1 MAPVDFSR
9 LVVECK
15 RLSRTTPVCSGVFT
29 PQLEHVLLDL
39 CVPER
44 LADATAICAKE
55 VVGHVGVEV
64 DVILL
69 ADKVPLL
76 GSCFELLVVPYR
88 ECFIVQCGKEK
99 R

>member
-1 MAPVDFSR
+1 MPAFTAPVDFSR

-44 LADATAICAKE
+44 LADATAIGAKE

-64 DVILL
+64 EVVRVVQE
-69 ADKVPLL
+69 VP
-76 GSCFELLVVPYR
+76 GQWP
-88 ECFIVQCGKEK
+88 
-99 R
+99 